1 MKINNIN
8 NPSFLPSSKKNIEP
22 KDVKKNEVS
31 DSIQIS
37 SEARELLSQDR
48 ISKLNEIKEK
58 LNQNFYSR
66 KEVIEKT
73 AEAIL
78 KELKSE

>member
-8 NPSFLPSSKKNIEP
+8 NSSLLPLSKKTNAS
-22 KDVKKNEVS
+22 KDGKKNEAI

-37 SEARELLSQDR
+37 QEAREILSQDK
-48 ISKLNEIKEK
+48 IAKLNEIKEK

-73 AEAIL
+73 AESIL
-78 KELKSE
+78 KELQSE